1 MTSSWP
7 ESLIVVDDDR
17 VRPARLDKRLRGS
30 SLLETLRADARIVD
44 PHLERLVED
53 TVALAET
60 MGREQGAAQGYADG
74 VAQGLAAAA
83 AEAVVQRAADEDA
96 LAEALE
102 RLRSLGS
109 ALTRAAESLEHRAA
123 PTYDQVGAELGPSV
137 VDLVEVLLG
146 RELRDDTTPFVD
158 AVRRAVARS
167 GRGADLLLHLNPDD
181 LDSARALGIDLE
193 QVAGRPVHVVGD
205 PTVERGGAVA
215 DSGAR
220 RVDAC
225 VSTAVATLRAELA
238 L

>member
-1 MTSSWP
+1 MQ
-7 ESLIVVDDDR
+7 
-17 VRPARLDKRLRGS
+17 
-30 SLLETLRADARIVD
+30 
-44 PHLERLVED
+44 H
-53 TVALAET
+53 
-60 MGREQGAAQGYADG
+60 
-74 VAQGLAAAA
+74 
-83 AEAVVQRAADEDA
+83 
-96 LAEALE
+96 
-102 RLRSLGS
+102 
-109 ALTRAAESLEHRAA
+109 
-123 PTYDQVGAELGPSV
+123 
-137 VDLVEVLLG
+137 DL
-146 RELRDDTTPFVD
+146 VD